1 MRNMRQELERLKE
14 LSLAEH
20 LARLHRLW
28 RNVADIELAP
38 LGLTYPRW
46 TALWKLLRL
55 GDKVSQKV
63 LANALEIELPS
74 LMRTLGQLEQQGLI
88 ERYSCDKD
96 KRARIVLLTPAGK
109 EILKKI
115 EARIIEVRMD
125 LLEGISPTELNEF
138 ERIMSLITVN
148 ANEKLANITSTD

>member
-1 MRNMRQELERLKE
+1 MRQELERLKE

-20 LARLHRLW
+20 LARLHRRW
-28 RNVADIELAP
+28 RTVAEIELAP

-74 LMRTLGQLEQQGLI
+74 LMRTLGQLEEQGLI
-88 ERYSCDKD
+88 ERHCCDKD
-96 KRARIVLLTPAGK
+96 KRARIVDLTPAGK
-109 EILKKI
+109 ETLKTI
-115 EARIIEVRMD
+115 ETRIIQVRMD

-138 ERIMSLITVN
+138 ERIISLITDN
-148 ANEKLANITSTD
+148 ANQKLAKITSTDL

>member
-1 MRNMRQELERLKE
+1 MRQELERLKE

-20 LARLHRLW
+20 LASLHRLW

-55 GDKVSQKV
+55 GDKVSQKI

-88 ERYSCDKD
+88 ERHSCDKD
-96 KRARIVLLTPAGK
+96 KRARIVVLTPTGK